1 MKCTFLLTVTSVL
14 LALFYAS
21 AYFFEWLGPMED
33 EVLLWAAA
41 SLFLGFVGWML
52 LFYSHLSQRKTMRW
66 LIPVTLLWLLSLM
79 ILNIFPTIFWLA
91 QSSYSDNFGSKSAVW
106 WGALPHIFV
115 IVLSL
120 NLFIRKIYETTQAS
134 I

>member
-41 SLFLGFVGWML
+41 SLFLGFVGWVI
-52 LFYSHLSQRKTMRW
+52 LFYSHLSRGAVIRW
-66 LIPVTLLWLLSLM
+66 LALSTLLWLIFLVL
-79 ILNIFPTIFWLA
+79 LNVFPTISWLV
-91 QSSYSDNFGSKSAVW
+91 QSPFSDNFGSKTAVW

-120 NLFIRKIYETTQAS
+120 NFFIRKIYETTQAS